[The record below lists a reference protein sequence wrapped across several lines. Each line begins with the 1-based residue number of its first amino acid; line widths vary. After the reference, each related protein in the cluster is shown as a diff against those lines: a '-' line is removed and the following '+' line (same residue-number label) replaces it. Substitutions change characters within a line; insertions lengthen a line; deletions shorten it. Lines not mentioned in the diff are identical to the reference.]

1 MVKAGGQEAPPRRSE
16 QRIEPFL
23 LSVLSHRL
31 EAIGREMV
39 NTVMKASRS
48 AVIKN
53 SRDMSC
59 GLLTYDHRLLCVEDV
74 VPVHVIALELTTM
87 PITEFFDDI
96 KEGDAYINNCPYTGA
111 THHADIT
118 VCVPVFCDGEPLFW
132 ALSRSHHAD
141 IGAPIPSTY
150 LPEAATIYEEGVHLP
165 CVRVQENFKDKNDI
179 IRMCRTKIRVG
190 EIWYG
195 DYLAQIGACRTAE
208 RRLKELVERYGKET
222 IKAFIEDWMDYGERS
237 AIAEIEK
244 LPKGTW
250 SYETCHDPVPGVVD
264 DGVPVKVSVTVDPD
278 AGEVTVDAR
287 DNIDCVPGGI
297 NLSEACASASC
308 RIGVF
313 YNLDA
318 SIPHNQGSASRI
330 NVLLRDG
337 CVVGRPKY
345 PAGTSVATTNVNARL
360 ITAVTCCFAQIGQP
374 YGMGEFAYSQS
385 SGEAVIS
392 GADPRKDD
400 HPYVNQVF
408 LAYGSGPGLQGH
420 DGWLLSGAACDGGQ
434 MRLDSIEIDESMY
447 PIIVTSRQIAKDTLG
462 PGEWDGG
469 PALEGEFGPLAGEM
483 TAFWGSDGD
492 VAPPRGVLDGMD
504 SACSSNWKR
513 PPQRPAREARA
524 LRLGCLPAGRDAA
537 LRDLRRGRIR
547 RSVIAPPGEGCGGS
561 QSRVDQRGTRR
572 DRLQGDAQAGRER
585 GRLRGRRGCDGGH
598 ARRGRTVG
606 VSMAFDVCIDIGGT
620 FTDCVIT
627 ENRGEMRI
635 FKSPTTPDQF
645 ARGVMDVLDL
655 AAGHYGH
662 RADDL
667 PGERGLHRPRH
678 HGLHQRP
685 GGGEDRARG
694 PDLQQGPPGRA
705 HPAGGAAQANL
716 RVAARLSR
724 ALRAAPPD
732 LRGRRPHRRGRPG
745 VRPAQRRRRAR
756 RHRALPHHG
765 CGGRRGLP
773 AVVHRQQR
781 ARGPGRRDLPAGV
794 AGDAGHPQPPAQ
806 PDPARVPAHDLGRD
820 RRLAAPPSSAPTWA
834 SCATAWRTP
843 ASARSFCSP
852 TASAA

>member
-1 MVKAGGQEAPPRRSE
+1 MAKAEGQEAPPRRSE

-31 EAIGREMV
+31 EAISREMV

-150 LPEAATIYEEGVHLP
+150 LPQAATIYEEGVHLP

-179 IRMCRTKIRVG
+179 IRMCRIKIRVG

-208 RRLKELVERYGKET
+208 RRLKELVERYGIET
-222 IKAFIEDWMDYGERS
+222 IRDFIEDWMDYGERR

-250 SYETCHDPVPGVVD
+250 TYETCHDPVPGVAD
-264 DGVPVKVSVTVDPD
+264 DGVPVKVSVTIDPD

-297 NLSEACASASC
+297 NLSEACAAASC

-345 PAGTSVATTNVNARL
+345 PAGTSVATTNVNSRL

-392 GADPRKDD
+392 GSDPRKGD

-408 LAYGSGPGLQGH
+408 IGYGSGPGLYGY

-447 PIIVTSRQIAKDTLG
+447 PIIITSRQIAKDSLG
-462 PGEWDGG
+462 PGEWDGA

-483 TAFWGSDGD
+483 TAYWGSDGD
-492 VAPPRGVLDGMD
+492 VSPPRGVIGGMD
-504 SACSSNWKR
+504 SACSANLKR
-513 PPQRPAREARA
+513 HRNGQLEKLEPFASDIFLPGEMLRFVTCGGGGYGDPSSRDPAKVTAAANREWISAERA
-524 LRLGCLPAGRDAA
+524 ESAYKVVLKLAENGVDYSVDEDATAA
-537 LRDLRRGRIR
+537 LR
-547 RSVIAPPGEGCGGS
+547 A
-561 QSRVDQRGTRR
+561 
-572 DRLQGDAQAGRER
+572 
-585 GRLRGRRGCDGGH
+585 
-598 ARRGRTVG
+598 
-606 VSMAFDVCIDIGGT
+606 
-620 FTDCVIT
+620 TD
-627 ENRGEMRI
+627 E
-635 FKSPTTPDQF
+635 
-645 ARGVMDVLDL
+645 
-655 AAGHYGH
+655 
-662 RADDL
+662 
-667 PGERGLHRPRH
+667 
-678 HGLHQRP
+678 
-685 GGGEDRARG
+685 
-694 PDLQQGPPGRA
+694 
-705 HPAGGAAQANL
+705 
-716 RVAARLSR
+716 
-724 ALRAAPPD
+724 
-732 LRGRRPHRRGRPG
+732 
-745 VRPAQRRRRAR
+745 
-756 RHRALPHHG
+756 
-765 CGGRRGLP
+765 
-773 AVVHRQQR
+773 
-781 ARGPGRRDLPAGV
+781 
-794 AGDAGHPQPPAQ
+794 
-806 PDPARVPAHDLGRD
+806 
-820 RRLAAPPSSAPTWA
+820 SSG
-834 SCATAWRTP
+834 
-843 ASARSFCSP
+843 
-852 TASAA
+852 